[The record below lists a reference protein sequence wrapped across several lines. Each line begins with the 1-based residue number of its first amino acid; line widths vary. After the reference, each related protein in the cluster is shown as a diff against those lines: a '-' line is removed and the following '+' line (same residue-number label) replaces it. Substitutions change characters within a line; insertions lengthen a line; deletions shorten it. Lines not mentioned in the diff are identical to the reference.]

1 MANWEASST
10 FTALTTR
17 PQPSGPDGW
26 PMVTRFSFGDLLPSS
41 NSTIRSTDPGDDGV
55 PVHQCTE
62 LD

>member
-1 MANWEASST
+1 
-10 FTALTTR
+10 
-17 PQPSGPDGW
+17 
-26 PMVTRFSFGDLLPSS
+26 MVTRFSFGDWLPSS